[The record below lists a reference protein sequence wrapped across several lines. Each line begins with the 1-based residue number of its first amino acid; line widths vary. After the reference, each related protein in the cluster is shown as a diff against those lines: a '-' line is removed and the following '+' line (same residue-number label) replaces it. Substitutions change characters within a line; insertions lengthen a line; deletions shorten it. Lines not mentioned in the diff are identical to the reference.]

1 MGGNTSTALH
11 EGGNVTAMMKDGTA
25 TRAEKIPV
33 AKIGRHAFMAKMRAF
48 FKALNKEF
56 KKETGKIIWAN
67 EDDIM
72 SGFVFNGS
80 TSFIMDPSLS
90 DDEVV
95 KVKQSAGDLDITV
108 PEELKDDVWKFL
120 DKREGKEII
129 SGVKYMGSNKPTLQS
144 VGEQINTVF
153 LCDFGDGIRCNC
165 QVDFEFL
172 PYENNKPTEWAKF
185 SHSSSFE
192 DAKAQIKA
200 VHHKYLIRAMIGG
213 ASLRKDII
221 VCTDKST
228 PDNIKLSKSKEHLE
242 PRMLKFSV
250 SRGVRV
256 AYEPLL
262 DKDGQQ
268 VYMNDKKV
276 FKAIPTSK
284 SDFITSVASIFRV
297 AFGDPDP
304 SDVNRFNSFVGV
316 VDLMKKYLTKEQI
329 KQTMTRY
336 LDLLWSNKP
345 HAQELEVGNPQL
357 DFEVK
362 NSGYQYIIKQLK
374 LKDNASKM
382 IEAYYKDYG
391 QRKSPM
397 QESFLEWLDHA
408 GPFLLPGEEL

>member
-1 MGGNTSTALH
+1 MGGNAITALN

-25 TRAEKIPV
+25 TPAEKIPV
-33 AKIGRHAFMAKMRAF
+33 AKIGRSQFMARMRDF
-48 FKALNKEF
+48 FKAFNKEF
-56 KKETGKIIWAN
+56 KKETGKVIWAN

-90 DDEVV
+90 DEEVV

-108 PEELKDDVWKFL
+108 PEELKEDVWNFL

-129 SGVKYMGSNKPTLQS
+129 PGVRYMGSNKPTVQS
-144 VGEQINTVF
+144 IGEQINTVF
-153 LCDFGDGIRCNC
+153 LCDFNGVRCNC

-221 VCTDKST
+221 ICTDKST

-250 SRGVRV
+250 GRGVRV

-262 DKDGQQ
+262 DANGQQ
-268 VYMNDKKV
+268 VYMDDKKV

-284 SDFITSVASIFRV
+284 SDFITSVAGIFKV

-304 SDVNRFNSFVGV
+304 SDINRFNSFVGV
-316 VDLMKKYLTKEQI
+316 VALMKKYLTKEQI
-329 KQTMTRY
+329 KQTMARY
-336 LDLLWSNKP
+336 MDLLWSNKP

-374 LKDNASKM
+374 IKDTSAKM
-382 IEAYYKDYG
+382 VDAYYKDYG

-397 QESFLEWLDHA
+397 QESFLEWLARQDM
-408 GPFLLPGEEL
+408 EL

>member
-1 MGGNTSTALH
+1 MGGNAITALN

-33 AKIGRHAFMAKMRAF
+33 AKIGRGQFMARMRDF
-48 FKALNKEF
+48 FKAFNKEF
-56 KKETGKIIWAN
+56 KKETGKVIWAN

-90 DDEVV
+90 DEDVV

-108 PEELKDDVWKFL
+108 PEELKEDVWNFL

-129 SGVKYMGSNKPTLQS
+129 PGVRYMGSNKPTIQS
-144 VGEQINTVF
+144 IGEQINTVF
-153 LCDFGDGIRCNC
+153 LCDFNGVRCNC

-185 SHSSSFE
+185 SHSSSFD
-192 DAKAQIKA
+192 DAKAHIKA

-221 VCTDKST
+221 ICTDKST

-250 SRGVRV
+250 GRGVRV

-262 DKDGQQ
+262 DANGQQ
-268 VYMNDKKV
+268 VYMDDKKV

-284 SDFITSVASIFRV
+284 SDFITSVAGIFKV

-304 SDVNRFNSFVGV
+304 SDINRFNSFVGV
-316 VDLMKKYLTKEQI
+316 VALMKKYLTKEQI

-336 LDLLWSNKP
+336 MDLLWSNKP
-345 HAQELEVGNPQL
+345 HAQELEVGDPQL

-374 LKDNASKM
+374 IKDTSAKM
-382 IEAYYKDYG
+382 VDAYYKDYG

-397 QESFLEWLDHA
+397 QESFLDWLARQDM
-408 GPFLLPGEEL
+408 EL